1 MDKQRLSISEV
12 NEVLDLNL
20 STKEFHTV
28 GGLVIARLRHILTE
42 EEYIVES
49 GYRITVIQATE
60 RGAIRLKV
68 EREELGKR
76 SSSI

>member
-1 MDKQRLSISEV
+1 M
-12 NEVLDLNL
+12 
-20 STKEFHTV
+20 
-28 GGLVIARLRHILTE
+28 ARLRHIPTE
-42 EEYIVES
+42 GEYIVES
-49 GYRITVIQATE
+49 SYRITVIQATE